1 MSEIIFIAKPTDW
14 AEKIYPGYR
23 QFFNEF
29 YPKLK
34 EYHKA
39 ETLDLPDIW
48 VRDFLP
54 VQNIKTGQ
62 LHQMFFDPRYA
73 NYTPQFIALIR
84 HAVHNCFPQAKP
96 CDLRI
101 DGGNMV
107 LNPKRNMVFC
117 FEKQTIFCKSK
128 PEEKQKAEQTLKAAL
143 GVDKV
148 VWVPREIGDEICHID
163 GYMQFLGDVLCLTNA
178 NVLSYRY
185 LTDKQF
191 KAIKPFIDRN
201 NLLDMFYHIDENDY
215 LSAHGIYVNFLE
227 TANAVFLPQYNIF
240 RDEEVFNAIKRY
252 TEKPVVK
259 VDCSKIAEYGG
270 AVHCLTREYFK

>member
-1 MSEIIFIAKPTDW
+1 MSEIVFIAKPTW
-14 AEKIYPGYR
+14 WVEKIYPGYR

-34 EYHKA
+34 EYHKI
-39 ETLDLPDIW
+39 EILDLPDIW

-73 NYTPQFIALIR
+73 NYTPQFTALIR
-84 HAVHNCFPQAKP
+84 HTVHNYFPQAKP

-107 LNPKRNMVFC
+107 LNPKQDTVFC
-117 FEKQTIFCKSK
+117 FEKQTIFRKSK
-128 PEEKQKAEQTLKAAL
+128 PEEKQKAEQTLKTAL
-143 GVDKV
+143 GVEKV
-148 VWVPREIGDEICHID
+148 VWAPREIGDKICHID
-163 GYMQFLGDVLCLTNA
+163 GYIQFLGEILCLSNQFGMF
-178 NVLSYRY
+178 NWRIS
-185 LTDKQF
+185 DKKF
-191 KAIKPFIDRN
+191 KAIKPFIDDKN
-201 NLLDMFYHIDENDY
+201 ILDLPYQIDENDY
-215 LSAHGIYVNFLE
+215 LSASGIYVNFLE

-252 TEKPVVK
+252 TKKPVVK
-259 VDCSKIAEYGG
+259 VDCSKISEYGG

>member
-14 AEKIYPGYR
+14 AEKIYPGYH

-34 EYHKA
+34 GYHKV
-39 ETLDLPDIW
+39 EILDLPDIW

-73 NYTPQFIALIR
+73 NYTPQFTALIR
-84 HAVHNCFPQAKP
+84 HAVHNYFPQVKP

-101 DGGNMV
+101 DGGNMI
-107 LNPKRNMVFC
+107 LNPKQDTVFC
-117 FEKQTIFCKSK
+117 FEKQTIFRKSK
-128 PEEKQKAEQTLKAAL
+128 PEEKQKAEQELKTAL

-148 VWVPREIGDEICHID
+148 VWVPREIGDKICHID
-163 GYMQFLGDVLCLTNA
+163 GFMQFLGSKLCISNEVHLSGCDLWQKREHILKPVININTTISLPCAAA
-178 NVLSYRY
+178 N
-185 LTDKQF
+185 
-191 KAIKPFIDRN
+191 N
-201 NLLDMFYHIDENDY
+201 Y
-215 LSAHGIYVNFLE
+215 LSAKGIYVNFLE

-240 RDEEVFNAIKRY
+240 RDDEVFDAIKSY

-270 AVHCLTREYFK
+270 AVHCLTKEYRQ